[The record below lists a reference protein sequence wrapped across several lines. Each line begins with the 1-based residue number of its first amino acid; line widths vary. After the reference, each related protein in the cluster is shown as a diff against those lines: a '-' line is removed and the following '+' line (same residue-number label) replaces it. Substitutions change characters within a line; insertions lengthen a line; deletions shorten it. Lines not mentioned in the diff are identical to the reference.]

1 MSWHPLS
8 RAQYTEIS
16 LFLSNYLLS
25 SQGDRMAMANS
36 VEGRYPYLDHRVMEF
51 ATRVPPKFKMNG
63 LTEKYIL
70 KKAAK
75 GTIPQELI
83 DRPKQPYRAPISRC
97 FFGDEGFDYVD
108 EMLSEE
114 KLKDYGYFD
123 PDKVARLRAKCQKQ
137 DGQLMSERENMAVV
151 GILSTQLLHHHF
163 IENFP
168 AYPIEEP
175 KDVKIFH

>member
-25 SQGDRMAMANS
+25 SQGDRMAMGNS
-36 VEGRYPYLDHRVMEF
+36 VEGRYPFLDHRIIEF
-51 ATRVPPKFKMNG
+51 AAKLPPKFKLNG

-70 KKAAK
+70 KKAAQGK
-75 GTIPQELI
+75 IPQELI

-97 FFGDEGFDYVD
+97 FFGDEKLDYVD
-108 EMLSEE
+108 ELLSEE
-114 KLKDYGYFD
+114 KLRDYGYFD
-123 PDKVARLRAKCQKQ
+123 SEKVSKLKAKCE
-137 DGQLMSERENMAVV
+137 DRGGQLISERENMAVV
-151 GILSTQLLHHHF
+151 GILSTQLLHHQF

-168 AYPIEEP
+168 AHPIEEP
-175 KDVKIFH
+175 KAMKVYG